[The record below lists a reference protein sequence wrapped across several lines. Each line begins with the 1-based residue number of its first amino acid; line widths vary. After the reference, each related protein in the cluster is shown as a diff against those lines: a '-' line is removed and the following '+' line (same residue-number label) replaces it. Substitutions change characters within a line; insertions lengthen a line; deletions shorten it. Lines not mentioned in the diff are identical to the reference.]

1 VCPDELS
8 IANNDE
14 SVFENT
20 TQVGFRY
27 ENWKCIAGILQDPH
41 YYYEST
47 RDAMNSTDKGYTHS
61 LHTKKA
67 FLSICTKKK
76 KKNV

>member
-1 VCPDELS
+1 VCLDELS

-27 ENWKCIAGILQDPH
+27 ENWKCIAGILQDPY

-47 RDAMNSTDKGYTHS
+47 RDAMNSTDKGYTHTLS
-61 LHTKKA
+61 PHTKKL
-67 FLSICTKKK
+67 FSIYS
-76 KKNV
+76 KKNVK